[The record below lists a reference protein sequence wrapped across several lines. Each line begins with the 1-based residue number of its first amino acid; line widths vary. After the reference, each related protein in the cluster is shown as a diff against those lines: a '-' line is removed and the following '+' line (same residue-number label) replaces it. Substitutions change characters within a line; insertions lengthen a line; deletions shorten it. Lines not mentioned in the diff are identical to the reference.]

1 MLVTKQHAA
10 EPDDVRAAVLC
21 DADLSVLAGS
31 VDEYARYAAAVREEY
46 AFVGDQ
52 DFRIGRAA
60 VLRQLL
66 GPEHLFATP
75 YAREHWEPVARNRVG
90 AELDRLEA

>member
-1 MLVTKQHAA
+1 M
-10 EPDDVRAAVLC
+10 LC

-46 AFVGDQ
+46 AFVGDE
-52 DFRIGRAA
+52 DFAIGRAA

-66 GPEHLFATP
+66 EPEHLFATS
-75 YAREHWEPVARNRVG
+75 YARLHWEPAARKHLRT
-90 AELDRLEA
+90 ELTALS